1 MHIYKKMEVA
11 MFTLIKKVELASSHY
26 QGLQDILICGQKIVE
41 ISPEINSDRKDLEV
55 IDGREQLA
63 IPGYIDQHVHVTGG
77 GGEGGFT
84 TRIPELGL
92 SKCIEAG
99 VTTLVGLLGTDA
111 TTRCVENLIAKTKG
125 LNEEGVTAYCLTG
138 SYDYPSPTL
147 TGSVKKDIV
156 FINEVIGVKLAISD
170 HRSSYPTKEEL
181 IKLVTQSSQAALLGH
196 KPGFVH
202 IHMGTGKAGLQPVFD
217 VLEETDVP
225 IKFFRPTHVKK
236 IVDDAVKFAKMG
248 GYIDLTASAQSDA
261 VVKVLFELLDKGA
274 PRQLITVSSDSNGS
288 SPKWN
293 SNNEYIGIGVSKMTS
308 MHLFTKELV
317 QKHGYTWEEAL
328 EFTTVNPA
336 KALELYPVKGVIQ
349 TGSDADLLLLDQ
361 KGDIDTVVAKGKAMM
376 LNGEIL
382 VKGVFED
389 A

>member
-1 MHIYKKMEVA
+1 
-11 MFTLIKKVELASSHY
+11 MFTLIKRVKLASSRY
-26 QGLQDILICGQKIVE
+26 SGLQDILICGQKIIE
-41 ISPEINSDRKDLEV
+41 ISPEIRLDRGDLTV
-55 IDGREQLA
+55 IEGNERLA

-111 TTRCVENLIAKTKG
+111 TTRSVENLVAKTKALG
-125 LNEEGVTAYCLTG
+125 EDGVTAYCLTG

-156 FINEVIGVKLAISD
+156 FLSEVIGVKLAMSD

-181 IKLVTQSSQAALLGH
+181 IRLAAQASQAALIGK
-196 KPGFVH
+196 KPGFIH
-202 IHMGTGKAGLQPVFD
+202 IHMGTGKAGLQPVFE
-217 VLEETDVP
+217 VLEETDIP

-236 IVDDAVKFAKMG
+236 IVEDAVKFAKMG
-248 GYIDLTASAQSDA
+248 GYIDLTATAQPDA
-261 VVKVLFELLDKGA
+261 AVQVLFELLEKGA
-274 PRQLITVSSDSNGS
+274 PSALITVSSDSNGS
-288 SPKWN
+288 SPKW
-293 SNNEYIGIGVSKMTS
+293 SSTNEYLGIGVSKMTS

-317 QKHGYTWEEAL
+317 QRHGYSWEEAL

-336 KALELYPVKGVIQ
+336 KALELYPLKGCLQ
-349 TGSDADLLLLDQ
+349 EGSDADILLLDQ
-361 KGDIDTVVAKGKAMM
+361 DGEIDAVLAKGRTMM
-376 LNGEIL
+376 QNGQVL
-382 VKGVFED
+382 VKGVFEE

>member
-1 MHIYKKMEVA
+1 
-11 MFTLIKKVELASSHY
+11 MFTLIKQVKSASPHHP
-26 QGLQDILICGQKIVE
+26 GVQDILICGQKIIEV
-41 ISPEINSDRKDLEV
+41 SPLILFDHKDLVV
-55 IDGREQLA
+55 IEGRGRMA

-111 TTRCVENLIAKTKG
+111 TTRSVENLVAKTKG
-125 LNEEGVTAYCLTG
+125 LNGEGITAYCLTG
-138 SYDYPSPTL
+138 AYDYPSPTL
-147 TGSVKKDIV
+147 TDSVKKDIV
-156 FINEVIGVKLAISD
+156 YISEVIGVKLAMSD

-181 IKLVTQSSQAALLGH
+181 IKLAAQASQAALIGK

-202 IHMGTGKAGLQPVFD
+202 IHMGTGKAGLQPVFE
-217 VLEETDVP
+217 VLEETDIP

-236 IVDDAVKFAKMG
+236 IVNDAVKFAKMG
-248 GYIDLTASAQSDA
+248 GYIDLTASAQPHAA
-261 VVKVLFELLDKGA
+261 VAVLLELLEKGA
-274 PRQLITVSSDSNGS
+274 PRELITVSSDSNGS
-288 SPKWN
+288 SPIWN
-293 SNNEYIGIGVSKMTS
+293 SNNEYVGIGVSKMTS

-317 QKHGYTWEEAL
+317 QHHGYTWEQAL
-328 EFTTVNPA
+328 AFTTVNPA
-336 KALELYPVKGVIQ
+336 KALELYPVKGSIQ
-349 TGSDADLLLLDQ
+349 PGSDADILLLDQ
-361 KGDIDTVVAKGKAMM
+361 GGEIDAVIAKGRAMM
-376 LNGEIL
+376 LDGQIL